1 MANSDC
7 DSGSDSGNEVSTI
20 LNSKQ
25 QLAMT
30 IRNWT
35 TMPENDVSVINE
47 GCIMTLIE
55 LASIDDIAIKECC
68 ASAFFH
74 LSSRQHNRYSLVT
87 LGAVTGIIAIS
98 LQVRSWKI
106 AKLCAMCL
114 CNLSMEHQGEAIMA
128 KEGERRTKPSIFRIQ
143 SLYTERPPKHLLK

>member
-7 DSGSDSGNEVSTI
+7 DSGSDSGNDVSI
-20 LNSKQ
+20 FLNSKQ

-35 TMPENDVSVINE
+35 TMPENDISVINE

-55 LASIDDIAIKECC
+55 LASIDDKTIKVCC

-74 LSSRQHNRYSLVT
+74 LSSRQQNRYSLVT

-98 LQVRSWKI
+98 QQVRTWKI

-128 KEGERRTKPSIFRIQ
+128 KEGLRKTKPLMFKTQ
-143 SLYTERPPKHLLK
+143 